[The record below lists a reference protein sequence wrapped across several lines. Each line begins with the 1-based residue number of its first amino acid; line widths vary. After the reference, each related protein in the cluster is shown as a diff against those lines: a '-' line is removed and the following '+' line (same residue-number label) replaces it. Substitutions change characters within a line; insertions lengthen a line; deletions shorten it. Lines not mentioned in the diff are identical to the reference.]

1 MLRADGY
8 SVNEVND
15 GDRMLEQLR
24 ALVPAS
30 GEPSPGVL
38 AICDYRLKDSD
49 ALSVLRQLRTEAR
62 IPRFI
67 LITGFWSSQVY
78 SQAKDLGALAV
89 FAKPFDFEDLRI
101 VVRYL
106 YANSGSD

>member
-15 GDRMLEQLR
+15 GHGLLGQLR
-24 ALVPAS
+24 ALVPTSA
-30 GEPSPGVL
+30 EPSPDVL
-38 AICDYRLKDSD
+38 AICDYRLRDSD
-49 ALSVLRQLRTEAR
+49 ALTALRQLRAEGR

-67 LITGFWSSQVY
+67 LITAFWSSQVY
-78 SQAKDLGALAV
+78 GQAKDLGALAV

-106 YANSGSD
+106 YVNSDEE